1 MSNIIKKTITVKRFN
16 ALANGIE
23 YAAALKE
30 HNGDIKTSDDY
41 LEKYASLICGS
52 RLTGERAT
60 QGSLMVD
67 IAVSEETYKA
77 LEMNESF
84 GNILDAAKALTIGMN
99 KFRFHDYAINLI
111 SQSGSL
117 V

>member
-16 ALANGIE
+16 AFANGIE

-52 RLTGERAT
+52 RRPRARST